1 MRKKFGERLKKLREN
16 NNELQSDL
24 AEEVGVGVSMVSTWE
39 NGINYPKVE
48 KLIDIAEYY
57 KVSID
62 YLLGLTEDKN
72 TNIYNNFGTHNGNV
86 KF

>member
-1 MRKKFGERLKKLREN
+1 MRKKFGERLRKLRLN
-16 NNELQSDL
+16 NHELQSDL
-24 AEEVGVGVSMVSTWE
+24 AEEIGVGISMVSTWE
-39 NGINYPKVE
+39 KGINYPKVE

-62 YLLGLTEDKN
+62 YLLGLTEDKK